1 MSQATLTLTVRPINI
16 ATSIIDIQG
25 DLSANAEN
33 ALMEAYAQ
41 ASNATTLVI
50 ILNFTGLTYMNS
62 SGIGLIVKLLIH
74 SNRRHQK
81 LLCYGLSEHYQ
92 HIFTLTRLSEVL
104 KTYATEN
111 EALTAIKTLN

>member
-1 MSQATLTLTVRPINI
+1 MSQAPITLTVRPINS

-25 DLSANAEN
+25 DLSATAEN

-41 ASNATTLVI
+41 ASHAATLVI

-62 SGIGLIVKLLIH
+62 SGIGLLVKLLIH
-74 SNRRHQK
+74 INRQHQK
-81 LLCYGLSEHYQ
+81 LLCYGLSDHYQ

-104 KTYATEN
+104 KAYATEH
-111 EALTAIKTLN
+111 EALAAM